1 MLFYY
6 NLFILTIVNFILVY
20 EKRTDRSQ
28 DLILLQV
35 RSVTFRVND
44 FVQVVLISRGQFFI
58 CETVY

>member
-35 RSVTFRVND
+35 RSVTFHVND
-44 FVQVVLISRGQFFI
+44 FVQVVLTSRGQFFI